1 MIMYG
6 ECNRC
11 GAKDS
16 MFWYPYAFGVAPVP
30 VAADRHI
37 DRAQYYQLCDKCQ
50 QEFVEFMYNAK
61 EMHFEDADI
70 DAEKLKKLMDEQ
82 PIIIPTPEEYK

>member
-16 MFWYPYAFGVAPVP
+16 MFWYPYAFGVVPIPV
-30 VAADRHI
+30 VADHHI

-61 EMHFEDADI
+61 RDASEDADI
-70 DAEKLKKLMDEQ
+70 DAKKLEEMIKGQ
-82 PIIIPTPEEYK
+82 PVIIPGPEDYQ